1 MKSLI
6 ISGLYPCFCRE
17 LARYGYNII
26 LSKKIEEFAEPEQ
39 LHADMQALRIKDR
52 LFTIENCA
60 KKAGE
65 KYPENV
71 LLNCLFIGN
80 TLYGRLDSVDDTM
93 LDYCREENIKLVN
106 VNQGYTRCSSLQV
119 AENAVITADKGIAK
133 ALENNGV
140 EVLLIS
146 PGNIA
151 LKGYDYGF
159 IGGAGF
165 YDNGKVFFFGNIKK
179 HPDYD
184 KIRQFCSLYNSDI
197 EIICQDMPLTDI
209 GSAVVFEYIIK

>member
-6 ISGLYPCFCRE
+6 ISPLYPCFCRE
-17 LARYGYNII
+17 LAEYGYDII
-26 LSKKIEEFAEPEQ
+26 PSKKIEEFAEPEQ
-39 LHADMQALRIKDR
+39 LHADMQALRINDR
-52 LFTIENCA
+52 LFTLKNCA

-80 TLYGRLDSVDDTM
+80 TLYGRLDSVDDTV
-93 LDYCREENIKLVN
+93 LDYCREEDIKLVN
-106 VNQGYTRCSSLQV
+106 VNQGYTKCSSLQV
-119 AENAVITADKGIAK
+119 AENAVITADKSIEK
-133 ALENNGV
+133 ALKNNGA

-146 PGNIA
+146 PGNIE
-151 LKGYDYGF
+151 LKGFDYGF

-165 YDNGKVFFFGNIKK
+165 YNNGTVYFFGNVKK

-184 KIRQFCSLYNSDI
+184 KIKQFCDSYNSDI
-197 EIICQDMPLTDI
+197 EILCQDMPLTDI
-209 GSAVVFEYIIK
+209 GSAVVLSNNN

>member
-39 LHADMQALRIKDR
+39 LHADMQALQINDR
-52 LFTIENCA
+52 LFTLENCA

-80 TLYGRLDSVDDTM
+80 TLYGRLDSVDDTV

-133 ALENNGV
+133 ALENNGA

-165 YDNGKVFFFGNIKK
+165 YDNGKVFFFGNIKN

-197 EIICQDMPLTDI
+197 EILYQDMPLTDI
-209 GSAVVFEYIIK
+209 GSAVVLSNNI

>member
-26 LSKKIEEFAEPEQ
+26 LSKKIEEFTEPEQ

-52 LFTIENCA
+52 LFTLENCA

-65 KYPENV
+65 RYPENV

-80 TLYGRLDSVDDTM
+80 TLCGRLDSVDDTV

-106 VNQGYTRCSSLQV
+106 VNQGYTKCSSLQV
-119 AENAVITADKGIAK
+119 AENAVITADKGIAN
-133 ALENNGV
+133 ALKNNEV

-146 PGNIA
+146 PGNIE

-165 YDNGKVFFFGNIKK
+165 YDNGKVYFFGNIKN

-184 KIRQFCSLYNSDI
+184 KIGQFCSCYNSNL
-197 EIICQDMPLTDI
+197 ETICQDMPLTDI
-209 GSAVVFEYIIK
+209 GSAVIF